1 MRTLEWILFSI
12 IVGLSITGALA
23 DPDLWWHVT
32 IGRWIVGHGAL
43 PTTELWNRFGFGHP
57 FTPYS
62 WSFEII
68 VALLEKLGGLKALLI
83 AQMLL
88 VAVTANLMAWCL
100 SQAAKDYFFGMLIGA
115 VVTSGFVAQFTL
127 RPQSVVWLF
136 FALLLWVCFQ
146 IRTHGVSSKRLL
158 ALSAIM
164 MAWANMHITTVIG
177 VVTIVVLLFDPRD
190 RRRWILPLSLVIIA
204 TCCTPHLG
212 YEWVIFFSKAD
223 HPLAL
228 RSIAEFGPGT
238 VLDYPVGLLIGLLA
252 LLLTFLACAPRSV
265 PAALLVLVGAF
276 TLGGLA
282 VVKFLPFALVSTG
295 YAVCLA
301 WYNVQ
306 KTVRSEPIQN
316 LFEGFERLR
325 RGIAHCSGTGLLFFL
340 LCVIVVKVHNLLNH
354 SPVLTESV
362 PEDAVDFMIA
372 HQLPKPLMNT
382 FGDGG
387 YVMYRLSSETGELTP
402 EERVNID
409 GRTNVNDPAI
419 MELNQRALDGRLSW
433 RRYLDRVNPR
443 TILWRNRSPLT
454 TILLASGEWCRVF
467 AIGSQESGH
476 SVFIRTEEAG
486 SEGLPSCLPEGASRQ
501 VRERSA

>member
-1 MRTLEWILFSI
+1 MRILEWILFSI

-43 PTTELWNRFGFGHP
+43 PSVELWNRFGFGHP

-62 WSFEII
+62 WSFEILA
-68 VALLEKLGGLKALLI
+68 ALLDRLGGLKALLI
-83 AQMLL
+83 AQMVL
-88 VAVTANLMAWCL
+88 VAVTSLVIAWCI

-115 VVTSGFVAQFTL
+115 VVTSGFVAQYTL
-127 RPQSVVWLF
+127 RPQSIVWLL
-136 FALLLWVCFQ
+136 FALVLSISFQ
-146 IRTHGVSSKRLL
+146 IRADGISSKRLL
-158 ALSAIM
+158 AIAGVM
-164 MAWANMHITTVIG
+164 MAWANLHITTVIG
-177 VVTIVVLLFDPRD
+177 VITILVLLFDPRD
-190 RRRWILPLSLVIIA
+190 RRRWIVPVVVAIIA
-204 TCCTPHLG
+204 TCFTPHFG

-252 LLLTFLACAPRSV
+252 LLFTFLFCAPRSV
-265 PAALLVLVGAF
+265 PVPLLFLVGAF

-282 VVKFLPFALVSTG
+282 VVKFLPFALITTG
-295 YAVCLA
+295 YAAGLA

-306 KTVRSEPIQN
+306 KGVRSEPVQN
-316 LFEGFERLR
+316 VLEGFERLR
-325 RGIAHCSGTGLLFFL
+325 KGIAYCSGTGLLFLL
-340 LCVIVVKVHNLLNH
+340 LCVIVVKVHDLLNH
-354 SPVLTESV
+354 SPVMTESV
-362 PEDAVDFMIA
+362 PESAVDFMIA
-372 HQLPKPLMNT
+372 HQLPKPFMNT

-387 YVMYRLSSETGELTP
+387 YVMYRLSTDTGELAP
-402 EERVNID
+402 DERVNID

-433 RRYLDRVNPR
+433 RRYIDRVNPE

-454 TILLASGEWCRVF
+454 AILLASGEWCRVF
-467 AIGSQESGH
+467 ANGSQEVGH
-476 SVFIRTEEAG
+476 SVFVRAAEAG
-486 SEGLPSCLPEGASRQ
+486 TEGRPPCLPEGPTRAG
-501 VRERSA
+501 